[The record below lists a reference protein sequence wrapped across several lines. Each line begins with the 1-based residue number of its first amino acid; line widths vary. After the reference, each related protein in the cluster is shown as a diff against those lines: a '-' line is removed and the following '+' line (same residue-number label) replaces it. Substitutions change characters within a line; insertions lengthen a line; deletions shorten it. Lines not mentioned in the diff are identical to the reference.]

1 MNDAPDRI
9 WACMSGPMVGLF
21 VSGGNNGGWPEYVR
35 ADIAHAALEAA
46 VLAER
51 ERCAKVAESF
61 HFTRTH
67 TDEFLG
73 NTMSSSLVKPFKVA
87 AAIRAQGEQK

>member
-35 ADIAHAALEAA
+35 TDIARAELEVA

-51 ERCAKVAESF
+51 AAPYRADLAKWLEAVEVVA
-61 HFTRTH
+61 
-67 TDEFLG
+67 
-73 NTMSSSLVKPFKVA
+73 
-87 AAIRAQGEQK
+87 

>member
-51 ERCAKVAESF
+51 ERCARLADSVSIIASAF
-61 HFTRTH
+61 HSDRA
-67 TDEFLG
+67 DARGE
-73 NTMSSSLVKPFKVA
+73 A
-87 AAIRAQGEQK
+87 ADVIAHAIRSQGEKE